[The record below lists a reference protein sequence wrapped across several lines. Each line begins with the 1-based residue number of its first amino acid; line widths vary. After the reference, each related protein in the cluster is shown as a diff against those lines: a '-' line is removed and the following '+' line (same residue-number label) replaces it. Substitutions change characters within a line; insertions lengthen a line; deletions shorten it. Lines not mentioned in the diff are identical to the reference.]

1 MKQIKFSILITT
13 KNRLEDLKITI
24 LSILHLIERDDVE
37 CIVYDDAST
46 DGTFQY
52 VETNYPQIILWQ
64 NKRSLGLIYNRN
76 VLFNKCNGKYA
87 ISLDDDLNFLIEN
100 PLEKIEDYFNQNSNC
115 GLITF
120 RIFWNKNEPQTIFTN
135 QCPVKVKTY
144 AGGAHC
150 YKVDVWNIIPN
161 YPEWFIFYGEED
173 FASYQ
178 LFKKRIEIHY
188 VPDILVHH
196 RVDLKSRKK
205 DNDYVIR
212 TRRSLRAG
220 WYIFLM
226 FYPLKVVP
234 KILIYT
240 LWIQVKNKTLK
251 GDLKA
256 SFGIILA
263 LIDVILNLPKII
275 KGSNRLTIDEFNI
288 YNRLEENKL
297 YWTP

>member
-1 MKQIKFSILITT
+1 M
-13 KNRLEDLKITI
+13 
-24 LSILHLIERDDVE
+24 
-37 CIVYDDAST
+37 
-46 DGTFQY
+46 
-52 VETNYPQIILWQ
+52 
-64 NKRSLGLIYNRN
+64 
-76 VLFNKCNGKYA
+76 
-87 ISLDDDLNFLIEN
+87 
-100 PLEKIEDYFNQNSNC
+100 
-115 GLITF
+115 ITF
-120 RIFWNKNEPQTIFTN
+120 RIFWNKKEPQTIFTN
-135 QCPVKVKTY
+135 QCPVRVKTY

-178 LFKKRIEIHY
+178 LFKKGIEIHY

-220 WYIFLM
+220 WYLFLM
-226 FYPLKVVP
+226 FYPLKVIP

-251 GDLKA
+251 GDLKS

-263 LIDVILNLPKII
+263 MFDVILNLPKII